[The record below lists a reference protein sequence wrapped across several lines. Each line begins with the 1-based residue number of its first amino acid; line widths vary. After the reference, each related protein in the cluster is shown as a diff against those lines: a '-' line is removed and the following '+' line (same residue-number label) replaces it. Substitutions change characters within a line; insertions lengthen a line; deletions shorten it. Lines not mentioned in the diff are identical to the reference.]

1 MTKKEKTEFVAE
13 VDENTV
19 AGWQAIVNLMA
30 MICDVP
36 AGLIKR
42 VTATDIEVFV
52 SSQTD
57 GNPYHVGDKERLAGS
72 GLYCEHVV
80 RTASSLH
87 VPDARA
93 DDNWCK
99 NPDIKLNM
107 IAYHGYPII
116 APSGDVFGTIC
127 ILDQKSRKLDFVT
140 SLSGR

>member
-1 MTKKEKTEFVAE
+1 MIQEEKREFVAE
-13 VDENTV
+13 VDEHTL

-30 MICDVP
+30 KICDVP
-36 AGLIKR
+36 AGLIMR
-42 VTATDIEVFV
+42 VTSADIEVFV

-93 DDNWCK
+93 DDNWCN

-107 IAYHGYPII
+107 IAYHCHPTGCEIKSWNVAS
-116 APSGDVFGTIC
+116 APAIRQG
-127 ILDQKSRKLDFVT
+127 
-140 SLSGR
+140 

>member
-57 GNPYHVGDKERLAGS
+57 GNPYHVGDKE
-72 GLYCEHVV
+72 
-80 RTASSLH
+80 
-87 VPDARA
+87 
-93 DDNWCK
+93 
-99 NPDIKLNM
+99 
-107 IAYHGYPII
+107 
-116 APSGDVFGTIC
+116 
-127 ILDQKSRKLDFVT
+127 
-140 SLSGR
+140 